1 MPVAFI
7 TGGASWF
14 SRETARLLLADTWS
28 VVLSDINMEHLA
40 EVAAELGNPSSLST
54 CFMDVAD
61 RDAVKST
68 IDAVAREHGNV
79 DALVNVAGGSMHLSA
94 VGIVRLP
101 FHETDPMVWEKF
113 IRPGLYGVMHCTH
126 AVVPHM
132 IAARRG
138 GIVSI
143 ASGMAL
149 RGQPRM
155 AVYSAVKHALVGFS
169 QAIAQEVALY
179 GVRMNTIAPGAS
191 ESRWKPDLT
200 AAPTGGASPLGRR
213 TSAVDVA
220 NAIHFLL
227 SDKAGHITGACMDLS
242 GGTQLH

>member
-14 SRETARLLLADTWS
+14 SRETARLLLADKWS
-28 VVLSDINMEHLA
+28 VVLSDINMDHLA

-54 CFMDVAD
+54 CFMDVTD
-61 RDAVKST
+61 RDAVKSK
-68 IDAVAREHGNV
+68 IDAIAREHGNV
-79 DALVNVAGGSMHLSA
+79 DALVNVAGGTNHL
-94 VGIVRLP
+94 GIVRLP
-101 FHETDPMVWEKF
+101 FHETDPAFWEKV

-138 GIVSI
+138 GIVSV

-169 QAIAQEVALY
+169 QAVAQEVAPH
-179 GVRMNTIAPGAS
+179 GVRMNTIAPGSA
-191 ESRWKPDLT
+191 ESRWQPDLT
-200 AAPTGGASPLGRR
+200 GAHGGRASPLGQR

-227 SDKAGHITGACMDLS
+227 SDKAGHITGTCLDLS
-242 GGTQLH
+242 GGTLLH